1 MRYRLDSSW
10 QRFGAVVLAG
20 SPLRLFRTTAAGAG
34 VLDEL
39 EQGHGVDRS
48 VLVDRLLDAGAI
60 HPHPGDPPGSVIADV
75 TIVTPQLRTDA
86 TSRAHDDGRITIDD
100 GSIPPL
106 ADAIHRLP
114 VTTGPAAARNAARSF
129 VHTDIVVFLDADVE
143 VADGWLESLLRHFD
157 DPRVGLVAPRVGGE
171 PGSPLDLGDEPAR
184 VRAGTRVSYVPG
196 AALVVRVAAFD
207 AIGGFDP
214 TLRFGE
220 DVDFVWRLDEAGWR
234 CRYEP
239 SVTVWHEPRGSFRAR
254 LHQHAGY
261 GTSAAPLALRHPGA
275 LSPTRSNGW
284 TAFAWTAIAGGH
296 PVIGTAAAVGSSLA
310 LGRKLPDLPT
320 SASFRIAM
328 KGHLLAGRQFAAAG
342 RRVWW
347 PIALVGALVS
357 RRMRWIALASVMV
370 DVRATPT
377 DVAYGW
383 GVWKGMVRHRT
394 LGPITPRLSAWP
406 GRQPRPTG
414 PSGRQPRPTGP
425 SGRQPRPTGPS
436 GNRRL
441 PDEPRRVPGAD
452 GR

>member
-1 MRYRLDSSW
+1 VASGRHDARRLIDPVRYRLDSSW

-20 SPLRLFRTTAAGAG
+20 SPLRLFRTTAAGAD
-34 VLDEL
+34 VLDRL
-39 EQGHGVDRS
+39 EHGHEVDRS
-48 VLVDRLLDAGAI
+48 VLIDRLLDAGAI
-60 HPHPGDPPGSVIADV
+60 HPRPVDPPSSTVADV

-114 VTTGPAAARNAARSF
+114 VTSGPAAARNAARQF
-129 VHTDIVVFLDADVE
+129 VDTELMVFLDADVQ
-143 VADGWLESLLRHFD
+143 VADGWLEPLLWHFD
-157 DPRVGLVAPRVGGE
+157 DSNVGLVAPRVSGE

-184 VRAGTRVSYVPG
+184 IRAGTRVSYVPG

-239 SVTVWHEPRGSFRAR
+239 AATVWHEPRESIRAR
-254 LHQHAGY
+254 LRQHSGY
-261 GTSAAPLALRHPGA
+261 GTSAAPLAVRHPGA
-275 LSPTRSNGW
+275 LSPTHSNGW
-284 TAFAWTAIAGGH
+284 TAFVWTAIAGGH
-296 PVIGTAAAVGSSLA
+296 PMIGAAAAVGSSLA
-310 LGRKLPDLPT
+310 LGRKLPDLPKW
-320 SASFRIAM
+320 ASFRLAM
-328 KGHLLAGRQFAAAG
+328 TGHLLAARQFASAV

-347 PIALVGALVS
+347 PIALVGALIS
-357 RRMRWIALASVMV
+357 RRMRWIALASVVV

-383 GVWKGMVRHRT
+383 GVWRGMLRHRT
-394 LGPITPRLSAWP
+394 WGPIIPRLSAWP
-406 GRQPRPTG
+406 GRQPRPT
-414 PSGRQPRPTGP
+414 
-425 SGRQPRPTGPS
+425 
-436 GNRRL
+436 
-441 PDEPRRVPGAD
+441 
-452 GR
+452 